1 MALDHDRNTC
11 ALHGALHLL
20 EAIPGV
26 VPILHANAGCGV
38 SAWKEDPF
46 QSGVEETCSSSR
58 ELSSTLV
65 QEKQVV
71 FGGTARLREQIKNTV
86 KVLNGDLYVVVTGC
100 VPEVTGDDVQA
111 MVKEAREQRWPVA
124 GLSTPGFKGNAW
136 SGHATTAAALIQQ
149 HLAMTQ
155 PEDPQPFDVN
165 LWGLVPG
172 QDPAWEGDLLEL
184 EALLARLGLRANRL
198 LGHGQSIEHW
208 SRATHARLSL
218 VLSPWGLEPAQALK
232 ALHGVP
238 VLDLGWAP
246 VGSLDAGLLLEHLGA
261 ALQLEA
267 GAVAHA
273 REALNE
279 ELRYYLNKAATGLI
293 LGHVQQRT
301 AIVGGSAG
309 AVGQARFLAGTLGQL
324 LTDVIL
330 TDEPAQHRRQAL
342 IAAIREVAPGSEVS
356 FHAGQAAIAAQLRL
370 SRPEL
375 ILGSALEAAVARE
388 LGAALV
394 ERAAPLRARPLL
406 RRTQAGLAGA
416 IALVEDLLAALIQ
429 QQDSRSKTLVQP
441 QSHPAQEAF
450 A

>member
-20 EAIPGV
+20 DAIPAV

-38 SAWKEDPF
+38 SAWNEDPF
-46 QSGVEETCSSSR
+46 QSGVDETCSGSR

-111 MVKEAREQRWPVA
+111 MVKEAREQRWPVV
-124 GLSTPGFKGNAW
+124 GLSTPGFKGHAW

-149 HLAMTQ
+149 HLATTQ
-155 PEDPQPFDVN
+155 AEDAHPFDVN
-165 LWGLVPG
+165 LFGLVPG

-184 EALLARLGLRANRL
+184 EGLLALLGLRANRL
-198 LGHGQSIEHW
+198 LGHGQTIENW
-208 SRATHARLSL
+208 SRATRARLSL
-218 VLSPWGLEPAQALK
+218 VLSPWGLAPAQALEEF
-232 ALHGVP
+232 HGVP
-238 VLDLGWAP
+238 VLDLGWTP
-246 VGSLDAGLLLEHLGA
+246 VGSLDAGLLLERLGA

-267 GAVAHA
+267 DVVARA
-273 REALNE
+273 REGLDD
-279 ELRYYLNKAATGLI
+279 ELRYYLSKAATGLI
-293 LGHVQQRT
+293 LGHVQTRT
-301 AIVGGSAG
+301 AVVGGSAG
-309 AVGQARFLAGTLGQL
+309 AVGQARFLAGTLGQI

-330 TDEPAQHRRQAL
+330 TDEPAEARRGAM
-342 IAAIREVAPGSEVS
+342 IATIQEVAPGAVVS
-356 FHAGQAAIAAQLRL
+356 FHSGQGAIAAQLRL

-375 ILGSALEAAVARE
+375 IVGSALEGPVALE
-388 LGAALV
+388 LSAALV

-406 RRTQAGLAGA
+406 RRTHAGIAGA

-429 QQDSRSKTLVQP
+429 QQDSRSNPLLQP
-441 QSHPAQEAF
+441 QPHPAQEAF